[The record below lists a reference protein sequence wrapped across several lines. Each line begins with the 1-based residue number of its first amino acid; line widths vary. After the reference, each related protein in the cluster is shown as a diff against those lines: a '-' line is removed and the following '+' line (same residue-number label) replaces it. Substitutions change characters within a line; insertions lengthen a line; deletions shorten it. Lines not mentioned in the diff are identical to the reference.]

1 MIILVLRSAK
11 ESATI
16 AAAASVQVNS
26 VARERSR
33 GKRIF
38 FLPCPVHLDCIQK
51 VPAITGVGLLE
62 SVKENR
68 TILQVKIPV

>member
-1 MIILVLRSAK
+1 MEILVLRTAK
-11 ESATI
+11 ESTPI
-16 AAAASVQVNS
+16 AVAASFQVNS

-38 FLPCPVHLDCIQK
+38 ILPCPAHLYCIQK